1 MIQNTKL
8 VEMRWKPKE
17 GRRTPN
23 SEVVERKYR
32 RNRAVV
38 YACSLSNKAIGIEA
52 LRGVKTKISCVYERG
67 RVDDITGGVA

>member
-1 MIQNTKL
+1 
-8 VEMRWKPKE
+8 MRWNPKE

-38 YACSLSNKAIGIEA
+38 YARSLSVRANSIEA
-52 LRGVKTKISCVYERG
+52 LIGARTEKSYGYERI
-67 RVDDITGGVA
+67 RVDDIIGGVA

>member
-1 MIQNTKL
+1 
-8 VEMRWKPKE
+8 MRWNAKE

-38 YACSLSNKAIGIEA
+38 YVPSIFNRVNSIEP
-52 LRGVKTKISCVYERG
+52 LRGVKIKNSCAYER
-67 RVDDITGGVA
+67 RSVDDIIGGVA